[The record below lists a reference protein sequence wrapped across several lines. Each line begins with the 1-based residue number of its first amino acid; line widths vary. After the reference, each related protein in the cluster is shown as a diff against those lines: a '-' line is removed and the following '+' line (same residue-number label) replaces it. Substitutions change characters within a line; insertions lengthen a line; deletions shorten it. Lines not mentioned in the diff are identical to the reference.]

1 MQVSSLRIILMLDNI
16 KWEDKIHLHQ
26 TAILLLS
33 QNKIPNLFHT
43 NNLIYIAPW
52 YWHMPFLRHFT
63 MNIITTAAQAKH
75 YVIPLWGGATSSHL
89 NSLGRIQ
96 AMRLPLGTG
105 EPIWKAHY
113 SSTHHHCQVPF
124 LHLGEVRHT
133 WSSHLAQGCY
143 MVSQLAAL
151 RFKPCNLQIQ
161 SPMHYPFGH
170 HVSICIWPPYFCL
183 WFRNIHYVN
192 TIGHCITLKT
202 AHQYICLMDSD
213 LKPAGPPPTYGSEM
227 YIM

>member
-96 AMRLPLGTG
+96 AMRLPLGTVNLFG
-105 EPIWKAHY
+105 KHIIPPLTITVRYHFYTLVRWGTHGAHILPKD
-113 SSTHHHCQVPF
+113 V
-124 LHLGEVRHT
+124 T
-133 WSSHLAQGCY
+133 WSANWQHWDSNL
-143 MVSQLAAL
+143 QLADSESHAL
-151 RFKPCNLQIQ
+151 
-161 SPMHYPFGH
+161 S
-170 HVSICIWPPYFCL
+170 IWPPCLHLHLTTIFLLMVQKYTLCKYNWTLYYFENSSSIYL
-183 WFRNIHYVN
+183 LNGFW
-192 TIGHCITLKT
+192 
-202 AHQYICLMDSD
+202 S
-213 LKPAGPPPTYGSEM
+213 
-227 YIM
+227 